1 MAINTAL
8 QNQTCF
14 NRQERSVRSTS
25 IDCSG
30 PRYCL
35 LNAGMNL
42 NELQLIAAGRVI
54 DCLTQDPRA
63 VLMHARPDSSDWPSP
78 TIPALDRW
86 RVALR
91 CYACMFAIA
100 RINTHAISC

>member
-14 NRQERSVRSTS
+14 NKQERSVRSTS

-42 NELQLIAAGRVI
+42 NELQLIVAGRVTV
-54 DCLTQDPRA
+54 CLTQDPRA
-63 VLMHARPDSSDWPSP
+63 VLDWAGMCGELEGPMALLISS
-78 TIPALDRW
+78 IEA
-86 RVALR
+86 
-91 CYACMFAIA
+91 F
-100 RINTHAISC
+100 